1 MSLQHPRSLR
11 YEYEL
16 YVERE
21 IEDYKNSVSRSA
33 LMSLADEAMRRIGN
47 SDQIGMTELLL
58 AAEVD
63 KLIARR
69 LRLPTYDTWRKRR
82 QRNASEMQRPEH
94 WGLRGDT
101 PLKAVIPKVAGTG
114 SVLVTGARV
123 EGSAL
128 YLAANG
134 CDVTAVEPEADV
146 VERMMEAA
154 RDAGL
159 DEKVRGTVGELHTY
173 LDASPPMDPLTA
185 VVCTP
190 AAFSGLSTDER
201 ARVIDVLK
209 SATLDGGMH
218 LVETIIAGSS
228 MIDEEELRRQY
239 DGWTISIVPDKGA
252 SKTFV
257 AKKAVA

>member
-1 MSLQHPRSLR
+1 MTLRPRSLR

-16 YVERE
+16 YLERE
-21 IEDYKNSVSRSA
+21 IEDYKNSISRSA
-33 LMSLADEAMRRIGN
+33 LVSIAEEATRRIVDG
-47 SDQIGMTELLL
+47 DQLGISELLL
-58 AAEVD
+58 SAEVD
-63 KLIARR
+63 KLISRR

-82 QRNASEMQRPEH
+82 QRNATEMQRPEH

-101 PLKAVIPKVAGTG
+101 PLKEVLPSGAGVG
-114 SVLVTGARV
+114 SVLVTGARI

-134 CDVTAVEPEADV
+134 CEVTAIEPEPEV
-146 VERMMEAA
+146 VDRMLQAA

-159 DEKVRGTVGELHTY
+159 DERVRGTVGELYSY
-173 LDASPPMDPLTA
+173 LNGWTPTDPLTA

-190 AAFSGLSTDER
+190 AAFAGLSHEER

-209 SATLDGGMH
+209 SVTTDGGVH
-218 LVETIIAGSS
+218 LVETIVAGSAV
-228 MIDEEELRRQY
+228 IDEEELRQQY
-239 DGWTISIVPDKGA
+239 SGWAISIVRERGD

-257 AKKAVA
+257 ARKAVA

>member
-1 MSLQHPRSLR
+1 MSTHRPRSLR
-11 YEYEL
+11 HEYEL

-21 IEDYKNSVSRSA
+21 IEDYKNSVSRTS
-33 LMSLADEAMRRIGN
+33 LMSLADEAVRRLG
-47 SDQIGMTELLL
+47 SSAQMGMTELLL

-63 KLIARR
+63 KVIHGR
-69 LRLPTYDTWRKRR
+69 LRLPSYDTWRRR
-82 QRNASEMQRPEH
+82 LQRNASELQRPEH

-101 PLKAVIPKVAGTG
+101 PLKAAIPSLPGSG

-134 CDVTAVEPEADV
+134 CDVTAVEPERAV

-154 RDAGL
+154 RTAGL
-159 DEKVRGTVGELHTY
+159 DEKVRGMVSDLHTC
-173 LDASPPMDPLTA
+173 LHGWTPDDPLTA

-190 AAFSGLSTDER
+190 AAFSGLSAEER
-201 ARVIDVLK
+201 ARVIEVLK
-209 SATLDGGMH
+209 SVTSDGGVH

-228 MIDEEELRRQY
+228 MIDEDELREQY
-239 DGWTISIVPDKGA
+239 HGWHISIVPDKGE

-257 AKKAVA
+257 ARKAVA